1 VKAVYVS
8 YDGALDPLGASQ
20 VVPYLEGLAG
30 QGVEITLISF
40 EKAGRWDDREA
51 REALRARLA
60 RGRIA
65 WRPLRYH
72 RRPRLPATAWD
83 VLRGAQV
90 LRREARLSGAELVHC
105 RGDVAMVVARAAR
118 LPAPVRLLYDVRGLF
133 AEERVESGSWP
144 RGGALDRAVRRAE
157 DANLRRADGV
167 VVLTEHAR
175 RALHERRRHLPPLR
189 VIPTCA
195 DLSVFRPR
203 EPDGPPAYGL
213 VYSGSLGTWYMSAEM
228 TAFAR
233 IAATSVT
240 GRVLFLTPQAAE
252 AAAAGAVGDWVE
264 VRGVAPAEVPAWLRR
279 ARAAFFFIRPTP
291 AKRASCPTKLAE
303 ALATGLPVVANRGV
317 GDLDDLLE
325 RHGVGVLVEGFR
337 DDAYRRAAARL
348 CTLLEDPD
356 LAQRCRALARERFS
370 LEAGVQAYH
379 SLYRELGA
387 TAGGR

>member
-1 VKAVYVS
+1 
-8 YDGALDPLGASQ
+8 
-20 VVPYLEGLAG
+20 
-30 QGVEITLISF
+30 
-40 EKAGRWDDREA
+40 
-51 REALRARLA
+51 
-60 RGRIA
+60 
-65 WRPLRYH
+65 
-72 RRPRLPATAWD
+72 
-83 VLRGAQV
+83 
-90 LRREARLSGAELVHC
+90 
-105 RGDVAMVVARAAR
+105 
-118 LPAPVRLLYDVRGLF
+118 
-133 AEERVESGSWP
+133 
-144 RGGALDRAVRRAE
+144 
-157 DANLRRADGV
+157 
-167 VVLTEHAR
+167 
-175 RALHERRRHLPPLR
+175 
-189 VIPTCA
+189 
-195 DLSVFRPR
+195 
-203 EPDGPPAYGL
+203 
-213 VYSGSLGTWYMSAEM
+213 
-228 TAFAR
+228 
-233 IAATSVT
+233 
-240 GRVLFLTPQAAE
+240 VLFLTPQAAE